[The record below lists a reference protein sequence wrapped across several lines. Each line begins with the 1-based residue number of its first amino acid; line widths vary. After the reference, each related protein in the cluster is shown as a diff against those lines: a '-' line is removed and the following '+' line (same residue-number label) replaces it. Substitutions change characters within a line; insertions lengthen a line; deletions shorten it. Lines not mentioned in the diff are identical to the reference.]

1 MKNVSVLVFIL
12 LIAVLLVL
20 TMVSFQ
26 VRVTEDVLVMRFG
39 EVSRTIS
46 EPGFYWK
53 LPRPI
58 EKVRRFDSRAF
69 LYEGAMEETTTRGG
83 DPVTVTSYIIW
94 KIGDDPEQYLK
105 SVTDKKGAE
114 AQLTSMLRNTQNSI
128 IGQHYFSEFVN
139 SDPTQVKLAQIEDEM
154 LVSLK
159 AEALRNYGIS
169 IELVGIKQLGVSK
182 EVTEKV
188 FERMKND
195 RLREEAAI
203 ISQGKAE
210 AEKIR
215 TDAERKRTELLSIV
229 ERKAEAI
236 RGEGD
241 AEAAKYYKMLDANPQ
256 LAIYLMKLDA
266 YKKILK
272 EKSTYVF
279 AADSDLAELLK
290 GVPEIKAENSP
301 KKVK

>member
-1 MKNVSVLVFIL
+1 MKNVSVLVFVL
-12 LIAVLLVL
+12 LITVLLVL

-39 EVSRTIS
+39 KVNRTIT

-58 EKVRRFDSRAF
+58 EKVQRFDSREF

-83 DPVTVTSYIIW
+83 DPVTVTSYIVW
-94 KIGDDPEQYLK
+94 KIGDDPEQFLE

-114 AQLTSMLRNTQNSI
+114 AQLKSMLRNTQNSI
-128 IGQHYFSEFVN
+128 IGRHYFSDFVN
-139 SDPTQVKLAQIEDEM
+139 SDPTQIKLTQIGNEM
-154 LVSLK
+154 LDSLK
-159 AEALRNYGIS
+159 YEAAENYGIS
-169 IELVGIKQLGVSK
+169 VESVGIKMLGVSK
-182 EVTEKV
+182 DVTTKV

-215 TDAERKRTELLSIV
+215 TDAERKQTELLSIV
-229 ERKAEAI
+229 KRKAEAI

-241 AEAAKYYKMLDANPQ
+241 AEAAKYYKMLDSNPQ

-272 EKSTYVF
+272 DKTTYVF

-290 GVPEIKAENSP
+290 GVPEIKIEDSSE
-301 KKVK
+301 KVK